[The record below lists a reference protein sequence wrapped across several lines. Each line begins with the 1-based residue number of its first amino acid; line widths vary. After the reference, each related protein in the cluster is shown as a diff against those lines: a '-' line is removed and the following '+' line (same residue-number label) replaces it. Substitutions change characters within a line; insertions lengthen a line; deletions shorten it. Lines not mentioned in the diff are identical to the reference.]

1 MTDSCRQFLL
11 LEKASLLAAGSREEG
26 KCMTILCRFASNVSP
41 THSSIHGHTI
51 KGNGQDRAFALHI
64 HINSNDSTIRVN
76 SMAISRRSSVYQSLD
91 EQHIVE
97 PSRDIS
103 TRQNL
108 VSQICIPIGNL
119 RNLASENVRC
129 Q

>member
-1 MTDSCRQFLL
+1 
-11 LEKASLLAAGSREEG
+11 
-26 KCMTILCRFASNVSP
+26 MTILCRFASNVSL

-51 KGNGQDRAFALHI
+51 KGNAQERVLKGFALDI